1 MARKNERNNQH
12 NGGKYLNV
20 IKRNCKSRKLGDKVT
35 TPTEKGEQRK
45 CQISIEKHRKQKQA
59 SVVVITQLAKFG
71 ARGVLWLY
79 VVTYVCVCVSAC
91 VCLQCKL
98 YISSFIPLAHSG

>member
-1 MARKNERNNQH
+1 MNE
-12 NGGKYLNV
+12 

-35 TPTEKGEQRK
+35 TPTEKGEQGK

-59 SVVVITQLAKFG
+59 SVGDGVSVVVITQLAKVG

-98 YISSFIPLAHSG
+98 YISGFIPLAHSG